1 MKKRRAQQ
9 KKGAIELS
17 ITTII
22 VIVLGITLLSL
33 GLVFIRGLFG
43 KISGLTEQAF
53 GAAQSEIER
62 EMAPDQKFYVGG
74 ITIDVKSGKSTTVNA
89 GVQNFGDIE
98 EQMNKFSLDIE
109 PGPQGGSA
117 SWFILPGEIM
127 VPIGDKGAL
136 PFEVQLPKGI
146 EIGKTFSFTVIALKD
161 GQFYDNKII
170 IVKVK

>member
-1 MKKRRAQQ
+1 MKKRGAQQ

-33 GLVFIRGLFG
+33 GLVFIRGIFG

-62 EMAPDQKFYVGG
+62 EMAPDQRFYIGG
-74 ITIDVKSGKSTTVNA
+74 ITIDVKSGKSTTVPA
-89 GVQNFGDIE
+89 GVQNFGDIG
-98 EQMNKFSLDIE
+98 EQTNQFLLE
-109 PGPQGGSA
+109 VNPGPQGGSA
-117 SWFILPGEIM
+117 SWFILPGEIE
-127 VPIGDKGAL
+127 VPVGDKGAL

-146 EIGKTFSFTVIALKD
+146 EPGKPYTFTVPALKD

-170 IVKVK
+170 IVKAK